1 MAGVSV
7 TSGSEAEGEAWNKV
21 PKRFRV
27 VSNCAT
33 VMAGLGLA
41 AALLSLVG
49 GTAGGGEGWYTLF
62 LLYSLLT
69 VPYIVVGVLLG
80 IADEPCAG
88 DDVDTWHRA
97 LDLAV
102 GVLVGAPITFAL
114 AAILP
119 NGTELAESVEEQL
132 VSLAVVG
139 SLFTALVPLRSALH
153 EATGHR
159 RRRPRQDAER
169 VSE

>member
-1 MAGVSV
+1 M
-7 TSGSEAEGEAWNKV
+7 TTWSGADDEAWNKV

-27 VSNCAT
+27 VLRCAT

-41 AALLSLVG
+41 AVVLVLVG
-49 GTAGGGEGWYTLF
+49 GTALGGEGWYTLF

-69 VPYIVVGVLLG
+69 VPYVVVGVLLA

-119 NGTELAESVEEQL
+119 NGTELAESLEEQL

-169 VSE
+169 ESQ